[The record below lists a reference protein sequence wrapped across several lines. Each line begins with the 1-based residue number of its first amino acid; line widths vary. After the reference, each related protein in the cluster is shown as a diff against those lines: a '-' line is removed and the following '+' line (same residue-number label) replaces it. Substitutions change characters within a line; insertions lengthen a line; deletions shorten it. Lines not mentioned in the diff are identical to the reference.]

1 MTEGPLSPAPARIDR
16 AALERIIRRAAELQT
31 AEREV
36 GETLTSDELIS
47 LGREV
52 GIPVRYLQQA
62 LLEERSPL
70 GTPRAPG
77 LMDRIA
83 GPNQATAQRVVPMDA
98 DQAEV
103 ALLRWMERNELLC
116 VQRQQRGRITWEPL
130 GGFQAAVRR
139 SAAALGAGKQ
149 PFMLSRAATVSAT
162 ILALESGYSH
172 VTLLADARKVRNE
185 YLASGTALAGTG
197 AAATGAMVALGAL
210 LPVAILPLPI
220 AMAVG
225 YTVLR
230 RYGPAIARMQL
241 GLERAL
247 DSLESSGGAPPIK
260 ANDRSGLMGL
270 LTDELRKALKP

>member
-1 MTEGPLSPAPARIDR
+1 MTEGVPAPAQIDR

-36 GETLTSDELIS
+36 GETLSSDELIS

-77 LMDRIA
+77 ILDRVA
-83 GPNQATAQRVVPMDA
+83 GPGQATAQRVVPLEVE
-98 DQAEV
+98 QAEQ
-103 ALLRWMERNELLC
+103 ALLRWMERNELFC

-130 GGFQAAVRR
+130 SGFQAAIRR
-139 SAAALGAGKQ
+139 SAAALGAGKR

-172 VTLLADARKVRNE
+172 VSLLADARKARNE
-185 YLASGTALAGTG
+185 YLASGTAVAGAG
-197 AAATGAMVALGAL
+197 AASTAAMVALGAL
-210 LPVAILPLPI
+210 LPVALLPLPI
-220 AMAVG
+220 ALGIG
-225 YTVLR
+225 YTVVR
-230 RYGPAIARMQL
+230 RQGPTVARMQL

-247 DSLESSGGAPPIK
+247 DSLETGAGPRPPT
-260 ANDRSGLMGL
+260 NDRGGIMGL